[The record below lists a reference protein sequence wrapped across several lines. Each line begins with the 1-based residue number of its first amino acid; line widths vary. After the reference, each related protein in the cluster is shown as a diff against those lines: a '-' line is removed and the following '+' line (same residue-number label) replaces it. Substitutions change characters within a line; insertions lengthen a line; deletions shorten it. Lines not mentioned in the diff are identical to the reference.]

1 MRIIFFGTGDFAIP
15 TLRKLLHSGNEI
27 QCVVTQPDSR
37 RGRGWNLLPSPVKAF
52 AEKAAPGIPI
62 LQPVSASEEEFLSGI
77 RSKKPDLIVVV
88 DYGQFLKK
96 ALLEI
101 PSMECVNLHPSILP
115 KYRGAA
121 PVNWAILNGE
131 TRTGVTV
138 FRMSARMDAGD
149 ILFADELDI
158 RENEKAS
165 DLLDRLSQKG
175 ADLIVGSLEKISS
188 GRVTPKPQD
197 EKAATFAP
205 KLAKNDGEIDWK
217 DGAER
222 ILRLVRAMDP
232 WPSSWTRIE
241 GRSLKIL
248 DASMA
253 DGGGSDS
260 IPGTVTSEYP
270 LIVKTGDN
278 KGILINTLQM
288 EGKKQM
294 SAEEFIRGYGDIQ
307 WMVLGSQTV
316 S

>member
-1 MRIIFFGTGDFAIP
+1 MKIIFFGTGDFAIP

-27 QCVVTQPDSR
+27 ACVVTQPDSR

-52 AEKAAPGIPI
+52 SEKAAPGIPI
-62 LQPVSASEEEFLSGI
+62 LQPVSASKETFLADI
-77 RSKKPDLIVVV
+77 RSKKPDIIIVV

-96 ALLEI
+96 TLLEI
-101 PSMECVNLHPSILP
+101 PSGMCMNLHPSILP

-131 TRTGVTV
+131 ARTGVTV

-158 RENEKAS
+158 RENENAS

-188 GRVTPKPQD
+188 GSFTPKPQD
-197 EKAATFAP
+197 EKFATYAP
-205 KLAKNDGEIDWK
+205 KLSKKDGMIDWN
-217 DGAER
+217 DDSAR

-232 WPSSWTRIE
+232 WPSSWTSIE
-241 GRSLKIL
+241 GRGLKIF
-248 DASMA
+248 DASVA
-253 DGGGSDS
+253 DAGDDISL
-260 IPGTVTSEYP
+260 PGTVISEYP
-270 LIVKTGDN
+270 LIVKTGDK
-278 KGILINTLQM
+278 KGIRINALQM

-294 SAEEFIRGYGDIQ
+294 SAEEFMRGYGDMRGI
-307 WMVLGSQTV
+307 VLG
-316 S
+316 